1 MSNELISQY
10 AVSHAKPTSF
20 YESYERKEE
29 LRHQTHYCPGCGHG
43 NVHKMLAMAIDELG
57 IQDRTILIIPV
68 GCSVFAYYY
77 FDVGNVQA
85 AHGRAPA
92 VATGVKRS
100 RPESIV
106 IGYQG
111 DGDLSAIGS
120 AEILHAANRGEHITV
135 IFVNNAI
142 YSMTGGQAAPTTLIG
157 QKSTTTPGGRNAET
171 EGYPLHVCELL
182 ATLEAP
188 VYIER
193 VGLGDN
199 KQIAQASRAIKRA
212 VENQV
217 RGLGFS
223 LIEVLSPC
231 PTIWKMSP
239 VEAQHWVR
247 EVMEKTYPLGVFR
260 DRTKE
265 AVSRPLPEPPP
276 ALTQIPKILGV
287 DSESSP
293 EQVAEKLDPTGLL
306 ERFVKGHDISRAASA
321 AKSARALSPAED
333 LSGLVAGAEPCSETP
348 EANAPAAKREAA
360 EVNLGVRVAG
370 FGGQGVLLLGE
381 VLAEAGLD
389 AGLEVSW
396 LPSYGPEMRSGTSNC
411 HVRLSSHTIDSPL
424 VTAPDVLVAMNEP
437 SLRKF
442 DVSVPPGG
450 WVIFN
455 GDAFPEDCIRPDVHV
470 LALPFTHIA
479 DQLGDARACNMVML
493 GALLE
498 IANALPQSSIDAALR
513 RLVKHKRWVDLD
525 ERALVRGRELYRNSL
540 RESTHELAYES

>member
-1 MSNELISQY
+1 MM
-10 AVSHAKPTSF
+10 AK
-20 YESYERKEE
+20 
-29 LRHQTHYCPGCGHG
+29 
-43 NVHKMLAMAIDELG
+43 AIDELG
-57 IQDRTILIIPV
+57 IQDRTILVGPV
-68 GCSVFAYYY
+68 GCGVFTYYY
-77 FDVGNVQA
+77 YDVGNVSA
-85 AHGRAPA
+85 AHGRATA

-106 IGYQG
+106 LDYQG
-111 DGDLSAIGS
+111 DGDLAAIGS

-142 YSMTGGQAAPTTLIG
+142 YSMTGGQLAPTTLLG
-157 QKSTTTPGGRNAET
+157 QKTATSPEGRSAAN

-199 KQIAQASRAIKRA
+199 KQIMQAARAIKKA
-212 VENQV
+212 MENQV

-231 PTIWKMSP
+231 PTLFKMTP

-247 EVMEKTYPLGVFR
+247 DVMEKTFPLGVFR

-265 AVSRPLPEPPP
+265 AQPRVLPEAAP
-276 ALTQIPKILGV
+276 ALNRIPQILGV
-287 DSESSP
+287 
-293 EQVAEKLDPTGLL
+293 
-306 ERFVKGHDISRAASA
+306 AS
-321 AKSARALSPAED
+321 ED
-333 LSGLVAGAEPCSETP
+333 LP
-348 EANAPAAKREAA
+348 EGNPDIHNNTAADL
-360 EVNLGVRVAG
+360 NLAVRVAG

-411 HVRLSSHTIDSPL
+411 HVRLSRRVIDSPM
-424 VTAPDVLVAMNEP
+424 VTSPNVLVAMNEP
-437 SLRKF
+437 ALRKF
-442 DVSVPPGG
+442 VKSVPEGG
-450 WVIFN
+450 WILYN
-455 GDAFPEDCIRPDVHV
+455 GEEFPADCERPGVQV
-470 LALPFTHIA
+470 LARPFTEIA
-479 DQLGDARACNMVML
+479 DALGNPRAGNMVML

-498 IANALPQSSIDAALR
+498 ITGVLREINIDAALKK
-513 RLVKHKRWVDLD
+513 LVKNPRWTELNR
-525 ERALVRGRELYRNSL
+525 RAIERGRELA
-540 RESTHELAYES
+540 RESRPDSCR